1 MTQCLNLN
9 CLRVKQAKTKF
20 SQSCGK
26 KLVLA
31 KGYRSL
37 KIIGQGGFGRTF
49 QVVDEYKLSKPFCVI
64 KQFFPQVEGNQ
75 TLSKAAELFAQ
86 EAECL
91 DSLGI
96 HPQIS
101 EMFAYFTHNNRQYLL
116 Q

>member
-37 KIIGQGGFGRTF
+37 KILGQGGFGRTF
-49 QVVDEYKLSKPFCVI
+49 QVVDE
-64 KQFFPQVEGNQ
+64 
-75 TLSKAAELFAQ
+75 
-86 EAECL
+86 
-91 DSLGI
+91 
-96 HPQIS
+96 
-101 EMFAYFTHNNRQYLL
+101 
-116 Q
+116 